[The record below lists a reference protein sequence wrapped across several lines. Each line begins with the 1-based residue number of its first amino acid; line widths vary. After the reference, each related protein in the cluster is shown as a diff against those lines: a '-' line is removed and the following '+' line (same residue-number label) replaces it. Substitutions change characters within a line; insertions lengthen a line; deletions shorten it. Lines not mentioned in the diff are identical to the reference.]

1 MLEINDVHAYY
12 GTSHIL
18 HGISLKIDQ
27 GELVALLGRNGAGK
41 TTTICTIM
49 GLVQAR
55 QGQIF
60 YKGKTISNL
69 KPFQIARLGI
79 GYVPE
84 ERAIFSH
91 LTVIENLRI
100 GALARKRKDN
110 NGKKE
115 WTLERVFET
124 FPGLYERRAHRGA
137 HLSGGEQQMLA
148 IARALM
154 TQPDLILLD
163 EPSEGLAPLIVND
176 LERVIR
182 EILVEGYT
190 VLLVEQNIAMCAAL
204 ASRNYIIDHGKIVYH
219 GTNEEFLKNEEV
231 QDLYLSLRA
240 VGSLDDEE

>member
-1 MLEINDVHAYY
+1 MLEIDNVHAYY

-41 TTTICTIM
+41 TTTIRTVM
-49 GLVQAR
+49 GLVSAR
-55 QGQIF
+55 QGQIS
-60 YKGKTISNL
+60 YKGKLISHL
-69 KPFQIARLGI
+69 KPFEIARLGI

-91 LTVIENLRI
+91 LTLIENLRI
-100 GALARKRKDN
+100 GAFARNRVDD
-110 NGKKE
+110 GKKG

-124 FPGLYERRAHRGA
+124 FPVLYQRRLHRGA

-154 TQPDLILLD
+154 SRPEIILLD
-163 EPSEGLAPLIVND
+163 EPSQGLAPLIVHE
-176 LERVIR
+176 LKKVIQD
-182 EILVEGYT
+182 ILAEGYT
-190 VLLVEQNIAMCAAL
+190 LLLIEQNLALCAAL
-204 ASRNYIIDHGKIVYH
+204 ASRNYIIDQGKIVYH

-231 QDLYLSLRA
+231 QNLYLSLKDAGR
-240 VGSLDDEE
+240 LIDEE